1 MILVNLKS
9 IKKSIKIRN
18 KQISRT
24 FAQVEETLANHVHS
38 DVKIYFDKATP
49 HQIHLEEKTP
59 DGKTRHIQSAEHDH
73 SFKELV
79 DAHIQKP
86 HTDTLNQLT
95 NSIYNLWSES
105 FKSTTP
111 AAENEDTD
119 KAAELAQDILADV
132 VKEPVTIGV
141 TAEQAEALNQSL
153 KTKTN
158 YSAEWSD
165 ADKSIEV
172 FYNPPKKDRQLLAT
186 IAADQ
191 TITYTD
197 ALATK
202 RVMKKE
208 LPDMIASIL
217 A

>member
-1 MILVNLKS
+1 MNLKS
-9 IKKSIKIRN
+9 IKKSLKIRN
-18 KQISRT
+18 KQINKT
-24 FAQVEETLANHVHS
+24 FAQVEKALSEHIHS
-38 DVKIYFDKATP
+38 DVKIYFDKVNT
-49 HQIHLEEKTP
+49 HQIHLDETTP

-73 SFKELV
+73 SFRELV
-79 DAHIQKP
+79 NAHIQKP
-86 HTDTLNQLT
+86 QTNTLNQLT

-105 FKSTTP
+105 FKTSEP
-111 AAENEDTD
+111 VVESEDTD

-132 VKEPVTIGV
+132 VKEPVSADV
-141 TAEQAEALNQSL
+141 TADQAEALNQSL
-153 KTKTN
+153 KSKAN

-165 ADKSIEV
+165 ADKAIEV

-191 TITYTD
+191 TVTYTD
-197 ALATK
+197 ALNTK

-208 LPDMIASIL
+208 LPDMIAAVL

>member
-1 MILVNLKS
+1 MTLVNLKS
-9 IKKSIKIRN
+9 IKKSIKTRN
-18 KQISRT
+18 KQISKT
-24 FAQVEETLANHVHS
+24 FAQVEETLANHIHS
-38 DVKIYFDKATP
+38 DVKIYFDKVNP
-49 HQIHLEEKTP
+49 HQLHLEEKTP

-86 HTDTLNQLT
+86 HTNTLNQLT
-95 NSIYNLWSES
+95 NSVYNLWSES
-105 FKSTTP
+105 FKSSAP
-111 AAENEDTD
+111 AENQDTD

-132 VKEPVTIGV
+132 VKEPETAGV

-158 YSAEWSD
+158 YSAEWSA
-165 ADKSIEV
+165 ADSSIEV
-172 FYNPPKKDRQLLAT
+172 FYNPPKKERQLLAT

-208 LPDMIASIL
+208 LPDMIAAVL

>member
-1 MILVNLKS
+1 M
-9 IKKSIKIRN
+9 
-18 KQISRT
+18 
-24 FAQVEETLANHVHS
+24 
-38 DVKIYFDKATP
+38 
-49 HQIHLEEKTP
+49 
-59 DGKTRHIQSAEHDH
+59 
-73 SFKELV
+73 
-79 DAHIQKP
+79 
-86 HTDTLNQLT
+86 T

-105 FKSTTP
+105 FKSET
-111 AAENEDTD
+111 AVVKEDTD

-132 VKEPVTIGV
+132 VKEPAGAGV

-153 KTKTN
+153 KTKSN

-165 ADKSIEV
+165 TEKAIEV

-186 IAADQ
+186 VSADQ

-208 LPDMIASIL
+208 LPDMIAAVL

>member
-1 MILVNLKS
+1 VNLKS
-9 IKKSIKIRN
+9 IKKSLKIRN
-18 KQISRT
+18 KQINKT
-24 FAQVEETLANHVHS
+24 FAQVEKTLSEHIHS
-38 DVKIYFDKATP
+38 DVKIYFDKVNT
-49 HQIHLEEKTP
+49 HQIHLDETTP

-73 SFKELV
+73 SFRELV
-79 DAHIQKP
+79 NAHIQKP
-86 HTDTLNQLT
+86 QTNTLNQLT

-105 FKSTTP
+105 FKTSEP
-111 AAENEDTD
+111 VVESEDTD

-132 VKEPVTIGV
+132 VKEPVSADV
-141 TAEQAEALNQSL
+141 TADQAEALNQSL
-153 KTKTN
+153 KSKAN

-165 ADKSIEV
+165 ADKAIEV

-191 TITYTD
+191 TVTYTD
-197 ALATK
+197 ALNTK

-208 LPDMIASIL
+208 LPDMIAAVL

>member
-1 MILVNLKS
+1 MNLKS
-9 IKKSIKIRN
+9 IKKSIKNRN
-18 KQISRT
+18 KQINKT
-24 FAQVEETLANHVHS
+24 FAQVEETLANHIHS
-38 DVKIYFDKATP
+38 DVKIYFDKADT
-49 HQIHLEEKTP
+49 HRIHLEETTP
-59 DGKTRHIQSAEHDH
+59 DGKTRHIQSAEQDH
-73 SFKELV
+73 SFKDLV

-86 HTDTLNQLT
+86 QTNTLNQLT

-105 FKSTTP
+105 FKTTEP
-111 AAENEDTD
+111 VDETTD

-132 VKEPVTIGV
+132 VKEPTDTAV
-141 TAEQAEALNQSL
+141 TATQAEALNQAL
-153 KTKTN
+153 KTKAN

-165 ADKSIEV
+165 TDKAIEV
-172 FYNPPKKDRQLLAT
+172 FYNPPKKERQLLAT
-186 IAADQ
+186 ITADQ

-208 LPDMIASIL
+208 LPDMIAAVL

>member
-1 MILVNLKS
+1 MNLKS
-9 IKKSIKIRN
+9 IKKSIKNRN
-18 KQISRT
+18 KQINKT
-24 FAQVEETLANHVHS
+24 FAQVEATLADHIHS
-38 DVKIYFDKATP
+38 DVNIYFDKENP
-49 HQIHLEEKTP
+49 HQIHLDEKTP
-59 DGKTRHIQSAEHDH
+59 DGKVRHIQSAEHDH

-79 DAHIQKP
+79 DAHIKKP
-86 HTDTLNQLT
+86 HTNTLNQLT

-105 FKSTTP
+105 FKT
-111 AAENEDTD
+111 AAPVTGETE
-119 KAAELAQDILADV
+119 KATELAQDILSDV
-132 VKEPVTIGV
+132 AKEPAAGGV

-153 KTKTN
+153 KSKTN

-186 IAADQ
+186 VAPDQ

-197 ALATK
+197 ALNTK

-208 LPDMIASIL
+208 LPDMIAAVL

>member
-1 MILVNLKS
+1 MNLKS
-9 IKKSIKIRN
+9 IKKSIKNRN
-18 KQISRT
+18 KQINKT
-24 FAQVEETLANHVHS
+24 FAQVEETLANHIHS
-38 DVKIYFDKATP
+38 DVKIYFDKAET
-49 HQIHLEEKTP
+49 HRVHLEEKTP
-59 DGKTRHIQSAEHDH
+59 DGKTRHIQSAEQDH
-73 SFKELV
+73 SFKELI

-86 HTDTLNQLT
+86 QTDTLNQLT
-95 NSIYNLWSES
+95 NSIYNLWAES
-105 FKSTTP
+105 FKP
-111 AAENEDTD
+111 APVAAETE

-132 VKEPVTIGV
+132 AKEPLNTGV
-141 TAEQAEALNQSL
+141 TAEQADALNQAL
-153 KTKTN
+153 KSKAN

-165 ADKSIEV
+165 ADKAIEV

-186 IAADQ
+186 ITADQ

-208 LPDMIASIL
+208 LPDMIAAVL

>member
-1 MILVNLKS
+1 MNLKS
-9 IKKSIKIRN
+9 IKKSIKNRN
-18 KQISRT
+18 KQISKT
-24 FAQVEETLANHVHS
+24 FAQVESTLADHIHS
-38 DVKIYFDKATP
+38 DVKIYFDKVNT
-49 HQIHLEEKTP
+49 HQIHLDEKTP

-79 DAHIQKP
+79 DSHIKKP
-86 HTDTLNQLT
+86 QTNTLNQLT

-105 FKSTTP
+105 FKTEAP
-111 AAENEDTD
+111 AAKREDTD

-132 VKEPVTIGV
+132 VKEPASTAV
-141 TAEQAEALNQSL
+141 TAEQADALNQSL
-153 KTKTN
+153 KSKAN

-165 ADKSIEV
+165 ADKTIEV

-186 IAADQ
+186 VAADQ

-197 ALATK
+197 ALNTK

-208 LPDMIASIL
+208 LPDMIAAVL

>member
-1 MILVNLKS
+1 MNLKS
-9 IKKSIKIRN
+9 IKKSIKNRN
-18 KQISRT
+18 KQINKT
-24 FAQVEETLANHVHS
+24 FAQVEETLANHIHS
-38 DVKIYFDKATP
+38 DVKIYFDKAET
-49 HQIHLEEKTP
+49 HRVHLEEKTP
-59 DGKTRHIQSAEHDH
+59 DGKTRHIQSAEQDH
-73 SFKELV
+73 SFKELI

-86 HTDTLNQLT
+86 QTDTLNQLT
-95 NSIYNLWSES
+95 NSIYNLWAES
-105 FKSTTP
+105 FKP
-111 AAENEDTD
+111 APVAAETE

-132 VKEPVTIGV
+132 AKEPLNTGV
-141 TAEQAEALNQSL
+141 TAEQADALNQAL
-153 KTKTN
+153 KSKAN

-165 ADKSIEV
+165 ADKAIEV

-186 IAADQ
+186 ITADQ

-208 LPDMIASIL
+208 LPDMIPAVL

>member
-1 MILVNLKS
+1 MN
-9 IKKSIKIRN
+9 
-18 KQISRT
+18 T
-24 FAQVEETLANHVHS
+24 
-38 DVKIYFDKATP
+38 
-49 HQIHLEEKTP
+49 HQIHLDETTP

-73 SFKELV
+73 SFRELV
-79 DAHIQKP
+79 NAHIQKP
-86 HTDTLNQLT
+86 QTNTLNQLT

-105 FKSTTP
+105 FKTSEP
-111 AAENEDTD
+111 VVESEDTD

-132 VKEPVTIGV
+132 VKEPVSADV
-141 TAEQAEALNQSL
+141 TADQAEALNQSL
-153 KTKTN
+153 KSKAN

-165 ADKSIEV
+165 ADKAIEV

-191 TITYTD
+191 TVTYTD
-197 ALATK
+197 ALNTK

-208 LPDMIASIL
+208 LPDMIAAVL

>member
-1 MILVNLKS
+1 MNLKS
-9 IKKSIKIRN
+9 IKKSIKNRN
-18 KQISRT
+18 KQISKT
-24 FAQVEETLANHVHS
+24 FAQVESTLADHIHS
-38 DVKIYFDKATP
+38 DVKIYFDKVNT
-49 HQIHLEEKTP
+49 HQIHLDEKTP

-79 DAHIQKP
+79 DSHIKKP
-86 HTDTLNQLT
+86 QTNTLNQLT

-105 FKSTTP
+105 FKTEAP
-111 AAENEDTD
+111 AAEREDTD

-132 VKEPVTIGV
+132 AKEPASTAV
-141 TAEQAEALNQSL
+141 TAEQADALNQSL
-153 KTKTN
+153 KSKAN

-165 ADKSIEV
+165 ADKTIEV

-186 IAADQ
+186 VAADQ

-197 ALATK
+197 ALNTK

-208 LPDMIASIL
+208 LPDMIAAVL

>member
-1 MILVNLKS
+1 MNLKS
-9 IKKSIKIRN
+9 IKKSIKNRN
-18 KQISRT
+18 KQISKT
-24 FAQVEETLANHVHS
+24 FAQVEATLADHIHS
-38 DVKIYFDKATP
+38 DVKIYFDKVNT
-49 HQIHLEEKTP
+49 HQIHLDEKTP

-79 DAHIQKP
+79 DSHIKKP
-86 HTDTLNQLT
+86 QTNTLNQLT

-105 FKSTTP
+105 FKTTTP
-111 AAENEDTD
+111 AVESDETD
-119 KAAELAQDILADV
+119 KAAELLAQDIMADV
-132 VKEPVTIGV
+132 VKEPATDGV
-141 TAEQAEALNQSL
+141 TAEQAEALNQAL
-153 KTKTN
+153 KSKAN

-165 ADKSIEV
+165 ADKAIEV

-186 IAADQ
+186 VAADQ

-197 ALATK
+197 ALNTK

-208 LPDMIASIL
+208 LPDMIAAVL